1 VKCADQLVT
10 LAKEQAVLQGTIER
24 LIANWKMLRNG
35 MEINV
40 GKNSDDENLK
50 TTIPNTDMT
59 NQKQP
64 ENVEYFN
71 YFGSMVTNCARYV
84 RVIEFRIA

>member
-1 VKCADQLVT
+1 MT